1 MEGSGKLLA
10 IAGLVLTGVGADTS
24 FKVVHCDDGRGWLR
38 RLPGDIHVERRG
50 WGLHFPIVTCI
61 LISIV
66 LSILLNIFRR

>member
-10 IAGLVLTGVGADTS
+10 IAGLVLTGVGALLWS
-24 FKVVHCDDGRGWLR
+24 GFGKGCLR
-38 RLPGDIHVERRG
+38 RLPGDIHIERRG

>member
-10 IAGLVLTGVGADTS
+10 IAGLVVTGVGALLWS
-24 FKVVHCDDGRGWLR
+24 GFGKCWLG
-38 RLPGDIHVERRG
+38 RLPGDINVERPS
-50 WGLHFPIVTCI
+50 WGFHFPIVTCI